1 MILRHDKIL
10 FFLVMAGYLGVG
22 CGETQAGGNDAN
34 AALEGIANVVI
45 LPNYQKLVSEIETL
59 DAAAA
64 AFCAR
69 PDAETLDGVR
79 GAWRG
84 VRDRWKMSEAFYL
97 GPAHD
102 LRARAAFDW
111 PSVSADKIE
120 GFLVDTTTTLND
132 NFFDNAPADA
142 RGLWSLEYL
151 LFDADDGE
159 PERVALSAF
168 LGNGAAK
175 RCEYVRGLVGAMGR
189 SAQRV
194 LVAWEPD
201 GEDFL
206 GDFSG
211 RSRLTYKTSQ
221 EALSVVVNGVVFA
234 VEDAA
239 NLYLGVALLLDGAA
253 VFDPKKIPMHLSDHA
268 LADIEA
274 ALLGAQAVYM
284 GDFDGVEGAGV
295 DVLVRAR
302 KAEVDDV
309 VNNRFTEALAAV
321 RAVNGP
327 LEEAAVAEVQ
337 AAFDAIKAL
346 QAVLEAEVSPV
357 LGVSLTFNDNDG
369 D

>member
-1 MILRHDKIL
+1 MI
-10 FFLVMAGYLGVG
+10 FFVAMVGCLGIAG

-34 AALEGIANVVI
+34 AALESIANTVI
-45 LPNYQKLVSEIETL
+45 LPSYRELATHVGAL
-59 DAAAA
+59 DAAVVT
-64 AFCAR
+64 FCAQ
-69 PDAETLDGVR
+69 PDTATLDSVR
-79 GAWRG
+79 GAWRR
-84 VRDRWKMSEAFYL
+84 VRDTWKTSDAFYF

-111 PSVSADKIE
+111 PSVSAYKIE
-120 GFLVDTTTTLND
+120 GFLSDTSIAFND
-132 NFFDNAPADA
+132 TFFDNTPADA
-142 RGLWSLEYL
+142 RGLWALEYV

-159 PERVALSAF
+159 PERIALSAF
-168 LGNGAAK
+168 LDNGVDNGAAR

-189 SAQRV
+189 SAQQI
-194 LVAWEPD
+194 LASWEPE

-211 RSRLTYKTSQ
+211 KSRLTYKTSQ

-253 VFDPKKIPMHLSDHA
+253 VFDPKKIPMHLSNHA

-274 ALLGAQAVYM
+274 ALLGAQAVYT
-284 GDFDGVEGAGV
+284 GDLDGVEGAGV
-295 DVLVRAR
+295 DTLVRAR
-302 KAEVDDV
+302 KADVDDTV
-309 VNNRFTEALAAV
+309 KNRFLEALAAV

-327 LEEAAVAEVQ
+327 LETATTVQVQ
-337 AAFDAIKAL
+337 AAFDAVKAL
-346 QAVLEAEVSPV
+346 QTALEAEVSPV